1 MISEPSRYYAVELQ
15 ALPSRIGQIRRI
27 VSAHLRHWQLDDL
40 VDPVQLGVTELLSNV
55 HRHAQPDKECTV
67 ELELLL
73 DRLTV
78 SVRDNDPRMP
88 VATESADLDPWDEP
102 DALAT
107 SGRGLAIVGA
117 LSDSWGVRPQ
127 GVSGKVVWFT
137 LTAPPCADGPV
148 LAGAEAGFDFGLVP
162 LAPVVSYSRLA
173 GVPLAA
179 PAKAPALAASAGRGA

>member
-1 MISEPSRYYAVELQ
+1 MELQ
-15 ALPSRIGQIRRI
+15 ALPPRIGQIRRI
-27 VSAHLRHWQLDDL
+27 VAAHLRHWQLDDL
-40 VDPVQLGVTELLSNV
+40 VDPVELGVTELLTNV

-78 SVRDNDPRMP
+78 SVRDNDPRIP
-88 VATESADLDPWDEP
+88 VASETPAEELWGGP

-117 LSDSWGVRPQ
+117 LSDSWGVRPG

-137 LTAPPCADGPV
+137 LTAPPCAGGPAV
-148 LAGAEAGFDFGLVP
+148 TGAEAGLGFGLMP
-162 LAPVVSYSRLA
+162 LAPVVSYGRLA
-173 GVPLAA
+173 GVPLST
-179 PAKAPALAASAGRGA
+179 PAEAPALAASGARA

>member
-27 VSAHLRHWQLDDL
+27 VSAHLRHWRLDDL
-40 VDPVQLGVTELLSNV
+40 VDPVGLGLTELLSNV

-78 SVRDNDPRMP
+78 SVRDNDPRIP
-88 VATESADLDPWDEP
+88 VAAAPAAGEP
-102 DALAT
+102 DGGPEDVLAT

-117 LSDSWGVRPQ
+117 LSDSWGARPQ
-127 GVSGKVVWFT
+127 GASGKVVWFA
-137 LTAPPCADGPV
+137 LTAPPCAADPAV
-148 LAGAEAGFDFGLVP
+148 VGAEAGFGLVP
-162 LAPVVSYSRLA
+162 VGPVVSYSRLA
-173 GVPLAA
+173 GVSLGA
-179 PAKAPALAASAGRGA
+179 PAEAPALAASGAGV